1 MLVVLTWRL
10 KAKAMR
16 SAEMSDLNK
25 IFSAAGVQG
34 GADAIDFSKLA
45 HRSDEADAPKVYFT
59 REITPKGLLNAYEAL
74 GRVPTGK
81 VACKLS
87 SGEAGNKHYLQPA
100 LIKDLVQKLEGTI
113 VECNTAYQGARC
125 QSADH
130 WRVINEHGFTAI
142 APFDLMDEEGEMK
155 IPVKH
160 GKYLQYDI
168 VGDHLSRYDF
178 MVVLSHAKGHA
189 MGGFGGALKNISIGV
204 ASTHGKGLIHTAGR
218 SEEFGGFATVANGA
232 FLSNDSPEHNQF
244 IESMAEAASAV
255 YDYFDHGKRMLF
267 ISVVNNLS
275 VDCDC
280 DGNAAPP
287 CMRDIGILASLDPV
301 AIDQAFIDLVNL
313 APDNAPMLERIHSR
327 NGTLILDRAKELGV
341 GKKRYQWVDLD
352 R

>member
-1 MLVVLTWRL
+1 
-10 KAKAMR
+10 
-16 SAEMSDLNK
+16 MSDLK
-25 IFSAAGVQG
+25 QSFSAAINPG
-34 GADAIDFSKLA
+34 GAEAIDFAKLA
-45 HRSDEADAPKVYFT
+45 HRCDDADAPKVYFT
-59 REITPKGLLNAYEAL
+59 REITPKGLIAAYEAL
-74 GRVPTGK
+74 GRVPEGK

-100 LIKDLVQKLEGTI
+100 LIKDLVQKLDGTI
-113 VECNTAYQGARC
+113 VECNTAYEGARC

-142 APFDLMDEEGEMK
+142 APFDLMDEEGEFNL
-155 IPVKH
+155 PVKN
-160 GKYLQYDI
+160 GKYLAYDI
-168 VGDHLSRYDF
+168 VGDHLKRYNF

-218 SEEFGGFATVANGA
+218 STEFGGFATIANGA

-255 YDYFDHGKRMLF
+255 YDYFDHGERMLF

-301 AIDQAFIDLVNL
+301 AIDQAFIDLVHQ
-313 APDNAPMLERIHSR
+313 APDNAPMLERINSR
-327 NGTLILDRAKELGV
+327 NGTLILDRAHELGM
-341 GKKRYQWVDLD
+341 GSKHYQFVDLD

>member
-1 MLVVLTWRL
+1 
-10 KAKAMR
+10 
-16 SAEMSDLNK
+16 MSDLNK

-74 GRVPTGK
+74 GRVPSGK

-100 LIKDLVQKLEGTI
+100 LIKDLVQKLKGTI
-113 VECNTAYQGARC
+113 VECNTAYSGARC

-142 APFDLMDEEGEMK
+142 A
-155 IPVKH
+155 
-160 GKYLQYDI
+160 YLQYDV
-168 VGDHLSRYDF
+168 VGDHLARYDF
-178 MVVLSHAKGHA
+178 MVVLSHAKGHT

-218 SEEFGGFATVANGA
+218 SDEFGGFATVANGA
-232 FLSNDSPEHNQF
+232 FLNNDSPEHNQF

-255 YDYFDHGKRMLF
+255 YDYFDHGQKMLF

-313 APDNAPMLERIHSR
+313 APDSAPMLERIHSR
-327 NGTLILDRAKELGV
+327 NGTLILDRAKELGI

>member
-1 MLVVLTWRL
+1 
-10 KAKAMR
+10 
-16 SAEMSDLNK
+16 MSDLNK

-59 REITPKGLLNAYEAL
+59 REITPKGMLTAYEAL
-74 GRVPTGK
+74 GRVPSGK

-100 LIKDLVQKLEGTI
+100 LIKDLVQKLDGTI
-113 VECNTAYQGARC
+113 VECNTAYSGARC

-160 GKYLQYDI
+160 GKYLQYDV
-168 VGDHLSRYDF
+168 VGDHLSRY
-178 MVVLSHAKGHA
+178 
-189 MGGFGGALKNISIGV
+189 LKNISIGV

-218 SEEFGGFATVANGA
+218 SDEFGGFATVANGA
-232 FLSNDSPEHNQF
+232 FLNNDSPEHNQF

-255 YDYFDHGKRMLF
+255 YDYFDHGQKMLF

-313 APDNAPMLERIHSR
+313 APDSAPMLERIHSR
-327 NGTLILDRAKELGV
+327 NGTLILDRAKELGI

>member
-1 MLVVLTWRL
+1 
-10 KAKAMR
+10 
-16 SAEMSDLNK
+16 MSDLNQ
-25 IFSAAGVQG
+25 IFSAAGSPG
-34 GADAIDFSKLA
+34 GADAIDMARLS
-45 HRSDEADAPKVYFT
+45 HRTDDTAAPKVYFT
-59 REITPKGLLNAYEAL
+59 REITPKGLLAAYEAL
-74 GRVPTGK
+74 GRVPSGK

-113 VECNTAYQGARC
+113 VECNTAYEGARC

-130 WRVINEHGFTAI
+130 WKVINDHGFTTI
-142 APFDLMDEEGEMK
+142 APFDLMDEDGEMK
-155 IPVKH
+155 LPVKH
-160 GKYLQYDI
+160 GKYLSYDV

-218 SEEFGGFATVANGA
+218 TDKFGAFMTEANGA
-232 FLSNDSPEHNQF
+232 FLSIESPEHNQF

-255 YDYFDHGKRMLF
+255 YDYFDHGQRMLF

-313 APDNAPMLERIHSR
+313 APDNGPMLERIHSR
-327 NGTLILDRAKELGV
+327 NGTLILDRAQELGV
-341 GKKRYQWVDLD
+341 GKKHYQFIDLD
-352 R
+352 RA

>member
-1 MLVVLTWRL
+1 M
-10 KAKAMR
+10 
-16 SAEMSDLNK
+16 
-25 IFSAAGVQG
+25 QG

-59 REITPKGLLNAYEAL
+59 REITPKGMLAAYEAL

-100 LIKDLVQKLEGTI
+100 LIKDLVQKLNGTI
-113 VECNTAYQGARC
+113 VECNTAYPGARC
-125 QSADH
+125 QTADH
-130 WRVINEHGFTAI
+130 WRVINEHGFTTI

-155 IPVKH
+155 LPIKN
-160 GKYLQYDI
+160 GKYLQYDV
-168 VGDHLSRYDF
+168 VGDHLTRYDF
-178 MVVLSHAKGHA
+178 MVVLSHTKSHA
-189 MGGFGGALKNISIGV
+189 AGGFGGALKNISIGV
-204 ASTHGKGLIHTAGR
+204 ASAHGKSLIHTAGR
-218 SEEFGGFATVANGA
+218 SDEFESYAKVANGA
-232 FLSNDSPEHNQF
+232 FIRCGSPEHNQF

-255 YDYFDHGKRMLF
+255 YDYFGHGERMLF

-287 CMRDIGILASLDPV
+287 CMRDIGVLASLDPV

-313 APDNAPMLERIHSR
+313 APDNAPMLERINSR
-327 NGTLILDRAKELGV
+327 NGTLILDRAKELGM